1 MIYTN
6 DEILTY
12 FYIKYEDIFLK
23 FIEDLKNDF
32 EGSEIFNKHDG
43 DTNVDFVQLLTET
56 VDIKSDFLKNIKK

>member
-23 FIEDLKNDF
+23 FRGTKNDF

-56 VDIKSDFLKNIKK
+56 VDIKSDF

>member
-12 FYIKYEDIFLK
+12 FYIKYEDILLK

-32 EGSEIFNKHDG
+32 DGSEIFNKQDG
-43 DTNVDFVQLLTET
+43 NTNVDFVQLMTET
-56 VDIKSDFLKNIKK
+56 VDIKSDFLKNYKK